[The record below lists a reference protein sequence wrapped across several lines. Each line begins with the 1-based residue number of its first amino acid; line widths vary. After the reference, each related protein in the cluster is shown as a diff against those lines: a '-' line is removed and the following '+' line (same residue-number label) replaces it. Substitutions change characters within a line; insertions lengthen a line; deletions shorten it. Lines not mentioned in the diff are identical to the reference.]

1 MMMGLL
7 AAALAFRPGSAGTDV
22 DDQEDLR
29 RLAAGDGDAAARL
42 YDRHVRAVYSLALR
56 IVNDEGDAED
66 VVQEVFAQAWRQ
78 AARYD
83 ASRGAVVAWLLMMA
97 RSRAIDKLRSARARP
112 DSRGVDD
119 PRAIDEMPAV
129 VRDAPSRIIDAENAR
144 LAQRALA
151 ELPLLQRLVIEL
163 AYYEGLTQREI
174 ADRLEQ
180 PLGTVKSRLRLG
192 LLKLRDALVE
202 GRP

>member
-22 DDQEDLR
+22 DDREDLR

-42 YDRHVRAVYSLALR
+42 YDRHARAVYSLALR

-83 ASRGAVVAWLLMMA
+83 ASRGVVAAWLLMMA

-119 PRAIDEMPAV
+119 PRAIDDMPAV

-192 LLKLRDALVE
+192 LLKLRDALAE